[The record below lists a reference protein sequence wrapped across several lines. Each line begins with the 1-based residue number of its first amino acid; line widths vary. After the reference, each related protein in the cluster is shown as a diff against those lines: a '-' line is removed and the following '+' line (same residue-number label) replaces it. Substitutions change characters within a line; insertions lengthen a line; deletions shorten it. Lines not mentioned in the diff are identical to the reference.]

1 MRGQTQKRV
10 SVRLCRLCY
19 LFLDS
24 FFYIVDPS
32 MQCIS
37 MLDSVKVEGIFRAKL
52 CFFFFFLDHLPLFL
66 LLLRCV
72 ETLISCITRS
82 DFGVGFRTF
91 HIQILCI
98 SVS

>member
-1 MRGQTQKRV
+1 MICEGSNSEARQCQIMQTLLFV
-10 SVRLCRLCY
+10 SG
-19 LFLDS
+19 F

-52 CFFFFFLDHLPLFL
+52 CFFLPLFL
-66 LLLRCV
+66 LLLCCV